1 MSTLVE
7 NQTEQISFD
16 KPDIEFM
23 YSVAVTSVRLIKSD
37 QSQTAKDI
45 MEAWQR
51 VAEIIAAKGD
61 VSVSDIGIATS

>member
-1 MSTLVE
+1 
-7 NQTEQISFD
+7 
-16 KPDIEFM
+16 M